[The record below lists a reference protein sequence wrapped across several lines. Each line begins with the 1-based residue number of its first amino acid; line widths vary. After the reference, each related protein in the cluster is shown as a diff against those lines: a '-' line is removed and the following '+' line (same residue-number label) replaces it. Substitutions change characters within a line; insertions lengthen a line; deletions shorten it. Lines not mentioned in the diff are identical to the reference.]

1 VAARNNQLVY
11 VGLFMAAMGLV
22 LGFDAWAWLMSGSTH
37 DASYAG
43 PAAGPAAVFTQKV
56 RVAAAL
62 VLVAAGLLIAA
73 AAARRGKRLD

>member
-1 VAARNNQLVY
+1 MAARNNQLVY

-43 PAAGPAAVFTQKV
+43 PDAGPGKKAGEC
-56 RVAAAL
+56 
-62 VLVAAGLLIAA
+62 VLVVVP
-73 AAARRGKRLD
+73 ARLADPLGERRPAELGRPDE

>member
-1 VAARNNQLVY
+1 MAARDNQLVY
-11 VGLFMAAMGLV
+11 VGVFVTAMGLV
-22 LGFDAWAWLMSGSTH
+22 LGFDARGWLMSGSTH

-56 RVAAAL
+56 RLAAAV
-62 VLVAAGLLIAA
+62 VLAVAGLLVSA